1 MNIRVNFV
9 ALREGYEALTAQ
21 YKTMEQLLEKMKK
34 QKFFLVDMDNSKER
48 QELESFLRRM
58 EKEMGTQL
66 EFLRSMRLA
75 LEQILYSYEKG
86 ELSIYDYLEDDRK
99 EQPDVRVEKMTTHQ
113 IKDVL
118 DSLQV

>member
-58 EKEMGTQL
+58 EKEMGEQL

-86 ELSIYDYLEDDRK
+86 EFSIYDYLEEDRK
-99 EQPDVRVEKMTTHQ
+99 EQPDVRVEKMTTNQ

-118 DSLQV
+118 DSLHV